1 MLVLLGS
8 LIGFVLLIVWVLILV
23 DAVRRPDL
31 STTAKVLWVL
41 DVFILPLIGAV
52 IYMIARPAQPDDHA
66 LAAAGREGDAPLDH
80 PVGHGPA

>member
-8 LIGFVLLIVWVLILV
+8 LLGFVLLIVWVLVLV

-31 STTAKVLWVL
+31 STTAKVLWGIGVL
-41 DVFILPLIGAV
+41 VLPFIGAV
-52 IYMIARPAQPDDHA
+52 IYMIARPAQTADHA
-66 LAAAGREGDAPLDH
+66 LPAAGREGDAPLDH

>member
-1 MLVLLGS
+1 VLVLLGS
-8 LIGFVLLIVWVLILV
+8 LLGFVLLIVWVLVLV

-31 STTAKVLWVL
+31 STTAKVLWAL
-41 DVFILPLIGAV
+41 GVFILPFIGAV
-52 IYMIARPAQPDDHA
+52 IYMIARPAQPGDRA

>member
-31 STTAKVLWVL
+31 STMAKILWIL
-41 DVFILPLIGAV
+41 GVFILPLIGAV
-52 IYMIARPAQPDDHA
+52 IYMIARPAQPGDRA
-66 LAAAGREGDAPLDH
+66 LAATGREGDAPLDH
-80 PVGHGPA
+80 PMGHGPA